1 MEKQY
6 ENFYQEYRNKLNKQY
21 PSTAKI
27 ALLIPPVSPF
37 VIHLTQKTI
46 DDIKNLVKI
55 FYETAH
61 LKDYAKY
68 IQTDKNFYLKTPA
81 SNSSLL
87 MSYDFHLDQNN
98 NLKLIEVN
106 THSSG
111 YLVSDLVD
119 QVNGLNSQ
127 SKSALSS
134 LKKSFE
140 QEWESFSGIVLPPAN
155 TVIADH
161 KIKDQKMYIE
171 FLMYKDLLNSWGW
184 PCQLHEIADLRI
196 NPQGMLMDAQQ
207 KTVQM
212 LYNRCTDFYFENWP
226 HLKEAFLNQKC
237 CISPHPRE
245 YLLLAD
251 KARLCEWNPKGF
263 ICAHS
268 QNKPTQEEIKTHPK
282 TTNIK
287 SNPKGFICA
296 HSQNKPT
303 HEEIKKIQNVVP
315 FTALVSSIPA
325 NELWGK
331 RKNLFFKPLRGYGGK
346 SVYRGKSIS
355 RNMFDRIIKK
365 PGIFQEIVP
374 PPTFIDPSGIKW
386 KYDIRAYAYKDQVQK
401 LSARVY
407 QGQLT
412 QFQTPLS
419 GFASI
424 CTP

>member
-6 ENFYQEYRNKLNKQY
+6 ENFYQEYRNKLNKKY
-21 PSTAKI
+21 PSIAKTD
-27 ALLIPPVSPF
+27 LPIPPISPF
-37 VIHLTQKTI
+37 VINLSQETI
-46 DDIKNLVKI
+46 NDIKDLVKT
-55 FYETAH
+55 FYKVVH
-61 LKDYAKY
+61 LKNYAQQ
-68 IQTDKNFYLKTPA
+68 IQTDKNFYLNAPA

-87 MSYDFHLDQNN
+87 MSYDFHLDQDN

-119 QVNGLNSQ
+119 QVNGLTSQ
-127 SKSALSS
+127 SEFALSS

-140 QEWESFSGIVLPPAN
+140 QEWESFSEQPPPPAN
-155 TVIADH
+155 TLIADH

-171 FLMYKDLLNSWGW
+171 FLMYKDLLSSWGW
-184 PCQLHEIADLRI
+184 PCQLYEIENLSI
-196 NPQGMLMDAQQ
+196 NPQGMLVDAQQ
-207 KTVQM
+207 KTVHM

-226 HLKEAFLNQKC
+226 LLKEAFLNQTC

-251 KARLCEWNPKGF
+251 KARLCEW
-263 ICAHS
+263 
-268 QNKPTQEEIKTHPK
+268 
-282 TTNIK
+282 
-287 SNPKGFICA
+287 SNPKGFNYV
-296 HSQNKPT
+296 HSQNKSPQ
-303 HEEIKKIQNVVP
+303 EEIKIQNAVP
-315 FTALVSSIPA
+315 FTALVSSISA
-325 NELWGK
+325 NELWEK
-331 RKNLFFKPLRGYGGK
+331 RKKLFFKPLRGYGGK

-355 RNMFDRIIKK
+355 RNMFDRIIKE

-374 PPTFIDPSGIKW
+374 PPTFLDPSGTKW

>member
-268 QNKPTQEEIKTHPK
+268 QNKPT
-282 TTNIK
+282 
-287 SNPKGFICA
+287 
-296 HSQNKPT
+296 